1 MSNNSTATDLPV
13 ADTPELSEAQLAAF
27 RLDPHLINL
36 MWDEPFYSHIL
47 RGVTKVE
54 SNSIST
60 AGVLAKEGTLT
71 MWWNRRF
78 LASLESR
85 QVKGLL
91 KHECLHLIL
100 EHTTTRRH
108 TPHIIWNYAT
118 DLAINSLIP
127 EDELPEGGLI
137 PGKPFKALTE
147 EQTVKMGPE
156 AVARYELVSAK
167 IASFPK
173 EMTSEWYFGQLM
185 ADEDVKD
192 AIEEGQKGQPGE
204 GGEPGD
210 GTPGLPGP
218 MDDHDGWDSLSE
230 EERELVKGKVRQAL
244 EDAVKKCDNSGQWG
258 SVSAGMRGT
267 LRDMISR
274 EIDWKAVLRNFCGMT
289 RRANRVSSIKRLNR
303 KYPGI
308 HPGSQRGYTAS
319 LAIYIDQSGSVDDE
333 SLSLLFGEL
342 SNLARRVAFTVYFF
356 DTSVDEEN
364 KFEWKKGQRVTAQRT
379 RCGGTC
385 FRCVTEHANKNKD
398 KFDGYLILTDGEAS
412 DPGPSRLRRGWVIIP
427 GREML
432 FDLPRGDVRISMK
445 REAKSEAA

>member
-1 MSNNSTATDLPV
+1 
-13 ADTPELSEAQLAAF
+13 
-27 RLDPHLINL
+27 
-36 MWDEPFYSHIL
+36 
-47 RGVTKVE
+47 
-54 SNSIST
+54 
-60 AGVLAKEGTLT
+60 
-71 MWWNRRF
+71 
-78 LASLESR
+78 
-85 QVKGLL
+85 
-91 KHECLHLIL
+91 
-100 EHTTTRRH
+100 
-108 TPHIIWNYAT
+108 
-118 DLAINSLIP
+118 
-127 EDELPEGGLI
+127 
-137 PGKPFKALTE
+137 
-147 EQTVKMGPE
+147 
-156 AVARYELVSAK
+156 
-167 IASFPK
+167 
-173 EMTSEWYFGQLM
+173 
-185 ADEDVKD
+185 
-192 AIEEGQKGQPGE
+192 
-204 GGEPGD
+204 
-210 GTPGLPGP
+210 

-267 LRDMISR
+267 LRDMVSR

-356 DTSVDEEN
+356 DTAVDEEN
-364 KFEWKKGQRVTAQRT
+364 KFEWKKGQRVAAQRT

-427 GREML
+427 GRQML

-445 REAKSEAA
+445 SEAKSEAA